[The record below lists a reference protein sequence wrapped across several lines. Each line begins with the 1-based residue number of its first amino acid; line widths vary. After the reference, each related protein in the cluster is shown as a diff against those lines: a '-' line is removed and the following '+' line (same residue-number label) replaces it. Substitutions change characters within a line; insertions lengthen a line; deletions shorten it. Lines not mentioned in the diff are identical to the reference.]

1 MKKTVYTTGEV
12 AEMADIHKDTL
23 FRWLREGRLPEPGR
37 DRNGWRIFTSAEA
50 EQVVHYAQ
58 GTLTEAASSIAESQV
73 QYSLRLPYTDA
84 IPRLASLDWN
94 FSDANTS
101 YLTHSIHPYPAKFIP
116 QIPNTLIQALS
127 SYGERVLDPFCGSGT
142 SLVEARRLGRH
153 AIGVD
158 ANPLACLISR
168 AKANCISEAEAE
180 ILRQL
185 AAEVGQLAQQTFI
198 GRLPL
203 FPDLP
208 LFPETIRRP
217 AFEGLND
224 WFDEHVIDELSFLKE
239 KCLAVVSENARRL
252 ALVAFSSII
261 VTVSRQDSDTRYVRR
276 KKQIKPG
283 DALQLFSRALAQ
295 VTQSALEFSQEV
307 EPKLTTCVVEAN
319 VLDQP
324 DVGPV
329 DLVVCSPPYPN
340 AYSYHL
346 YHRTR
351 MLWLDMDQPQF
362 KRQEIGSHRKY
373 SSKGANAAT
382 VDTFRAELSTILSWL
397 KYHLRPYRH
406 ACFVIGDST
415 LKGERIKND
424 ELLIEVARETGFQ
437 VEANLNR
444 QLQATKKYFNPKI
457 GKIRDEHIVILR
469 NSGDRYNG
477 R

>member
-1 MKKTVYTTGEV
+1 
-12 AEMADIHKDTL
+12 
-23 FRWLREGRLPEPGR
+23 
-37 DRNGWRIFTSAEA
+37 
-50 EQVVHYAQ
+50 
-58 GTLTEAASSIAESQV
+58 
-73 QYSLRLPYTDA
+73 
-84 IPRLASLDWN
+84 
-94 FSDANTS
+94 
-101 YLTHSIHPYPAKFIP
+101 
-116 QIPNTLIQALS
+116 
-127 SYGERVLDPFCGSGT
+127 
-142 SLVEARRLGRH
+142 
-153 AIGVD
+153 
-158 ANPLACLISR
+158 
-168 AKANCISEAEAE
+168 
-180 ILRQL
+180 
-185 AAEVGQLAQQTFI
+185 
-198 GRLPL
+198 
-203 FPDLP
+203 
-208 LFPETIRRP
+208 
-217 AFEGLND
+217 
-224 WFDEHVIDELSFLKE
+224 
-239 KCLAVVSENARRL
+239 
-252 ALVAFSSII
+252 
-261 VTVSRQDSDTRYVRR
+261 
-276 KKQIKPG
+276 
-283 DALQLFSRALAQ
+283 

-307 EPKLTTCVVEAN
+307 EPKLTTYVVEAN

-324 DVGPV
+324 DVGLV

-351 MLWLDMDQPQF
+351 MLWLDMNQPQF

-382 VDTFRAELSTILSWL
+382 VDTFRAELSMILSWL

-424 ELLIEVARETGFQ
+424 ELLIEVAQETGFQ